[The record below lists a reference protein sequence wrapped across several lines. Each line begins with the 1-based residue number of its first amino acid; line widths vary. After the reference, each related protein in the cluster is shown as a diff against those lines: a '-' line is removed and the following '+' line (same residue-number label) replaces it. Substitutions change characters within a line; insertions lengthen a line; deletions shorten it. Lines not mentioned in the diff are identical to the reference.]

1 MADGNSM
8 AQLKEF
14 FSRDVRPVTMAEMT
28 AFWRSLSEE
37 DKAYFK
43 AAPLS

>member
-1 MADGNSM
+1 MADSNSM
-8 AQLKEF
+8 SQLKEF
-14 FSRDVRPVTMAEMT
+14 FSKDAPPVTMAEMS

-43 AAPLS
+43 AADL